1 MATKKEIELQLKEL
15 EKKKAHLET
24 QLYQLPDDPP
34 QSQTQLE
41 IEGIFKECMTL
52 SETEKADPNLLH
64 KFSAKVMSTVARD
77 FDTKTEVSIHPSD
90 SVSQARSSSA
100 SSTSSSRSHTLT
112 YDTPY
117 VTFTIAPNVAR
128 FVCFCKPNHEGVKRG
143 SVKTHLEGV
152 GHMKAMEDLYKKM
165 DKKQRVKQMTAFGW
179 EEIGDDFFKDSLEN
193 KVTFH
198 A

>member
-41 IEGIFKECMTL
+41 IEAIFKECLTL
-52 SETEKADPNLLH
+52 SETEKADPNLLQ

-90 SVSQARSSSA
+90 SVSQTQSST
-100 SSTSSSRSHTLT
+100 TSSSRSRTLT
-112 YDTPY
+112 YDMPY
-117 VTFTIAPNVAR
+117 VTFTIAPNVDR

-143 SVKTHLEGV
+143 GIKSHLEGE
-152 GHMKAMEDLYKKM
+152 GHKKAMEDLWKGTPEARLKY
-165 DKKQRVKQMTAFGW
+165 MTALGW
-179 EEIGDDFFKDSLEN
+179 EEIGINLYKDSLEN
-193 KVTFH
+193 KVQFH